1 MCQTSDP
8 VPVSGVLAK
17 HTDLLTRNIS
27 SQVQQTEEDILTLL
41 LPKDS
46 ADDKGVILE
55 VRAGTGGEEAAL
67 FASDLFNMYQRF
79 SEQLRWKFEVH
90 MLTAPITSKAAH
102 PNHKAC
108 N

>member
-1 MCQTSDP
+1 MCQMSDP
-8 VPVSGVLAK
+8 VSVSGVRAK
-17 HTDLLTRNIS
+17 HTDLLTRKIS
-27 SQVQQTEEDILTLL
+27 PQVQQTEEDILTLL

-79 SEQLRWKFEVH
+79 SEQQRWKFEVH
-90 MLTAPITSKAAH
+90 MLTAPTMSKAAH
-102 PNHKAC
+102 PNH
-108 N
+108 